1 MSRSSIRKAWSQ
13 LTMLVFACLLAFL
26 VAGFGKSGTTTFA
39 YPPPQTDIS
48 PFIPLDEPYPAP
60 ESSLLPQDSSSG
72 DLAYP
77 PPKSGQTSSIVLPTL
92 APIPNDRI
100 VALYSDGHF
109 VDFNQNVTQYSG
121 NVSIIGDSVFVSPT
135 YPENSGNPAPLRII
149 GSDDR
154 FQISDTK
161 VFPWT
166 TVVQIVGQWDANTFF
181 GCTGWMLGP
190 STVVTAGHCVYNFTG
205 TKTFAYNVT
214 ITPALNTDDPQSMPF
229 GSCRTLGESVL
240 TPWFDNGDAG
250 YDYGVYR
257 LACRIGQQTGNLGFK
272 IVAGDGVGTS
282 IAVTGYPGD
291 KGGTT
296 MWASLGSITSST
308 AMLFFYDN
316 DTKGGQSG
324 GPAWDYL
331 DPNCHVC
338 VVAVNAQEYDP
349 PAMNSGP
356 RINETAFNYFLT
368 EQQFVAHM
376 IFLPLVVRD
385 Y

>member
-1 MSRSSIRKAWSQ
+1 MARSSIRKALSQ

-39 YPPPQTDIS
+39 YPPPPTDVA

-72 DLAYP
+72 DSAYP
-77 PPKSGQTSSIVLPTL
+77 PPESGQTNSGILPTL
-92 APIPNDRI
+92 VPIPKDRV
-100 VALYSDGHF
+100 VAVYSDGHF
-109 VDFNQNVTQYSG
+109 VDFNQVATQYSDI
-121 NVSIIGDSVFVSPT
+121 VSIIENSMFVPPT
-135 YPENSGNPAPLRII
+135 YPENSSSPSPLRII
-149 GSDDR
+149 GDENR
-154 FQISDTK
+154 FQIQDTK

-166 TVVQIVGQWDANTFF
+166 TVVKIEGQWDANNSFT
-181 GCTGWMLGP
+181 CTGWMLGP
-190 STVVTAGHCVYNFTG
+190 STVVTAGHCVYNFIG

-214 ITPALNTDDPQSMPF
+214 ITPALNTDDANSMPF
-229 GSCRTLGESVL
+229 GSCRTLNESVL
-240 TPWFDNGDAG
+240 TPWFDNGDGG
-250 YDYGVYR
+250 YDYGVYK
-257 LACRIGQQTGNLGFK
+257 LACRIGQRTGNLGFK
-272 IVAGDGVGTS
+272 IVSGEGVGTTT
-282 IAVTGYPGD
+282 ALTGYPGD

-308 AMLFFYDN
+308 PTLFFYDN
-316 DTKGGQSG
+316 DMMPGQSG
-324 GPAWDYL
+324 GPVWDYS

-338 VVAVNAQEYDP
+338 GVAVNAQEYDP